1 MRGRRRPAQD
11 VPCTSRVA
19 VSTSVAVRPARDLD
33 VAGESLASLQ
43 AAWLLSYGSARTRK
57 AYGHDLRAFRDWL
70 APTNVHA
77 LNVKRFHVDAYVQS
91 LEGHR
96 PTTVARALASL
107 SSFYA
112 YALDMGLIPSSP
124 VARVRRPKTGEHHVA
139 LTPALDLQGV
149 QALLAVATGTQDRAL
164 ILWLVLTCTRIS
176 ELLALDLDCET
187 RDRQHVTALI
197 TGKGLKSAR
206 KALPP
211 VLTDVLAQL
220 SAERGTG
227 TGPLFVSPATGE
239 RLSPAGAAR
248 ALTRLGRR
256 AGLIRK
262 DSAGVWR
269 GKVTPHMFKSTGIT
283 LALDAHCTLRD
294 VQDWAQHSDPKTTAR
309 YDRDAG
315 QLDRSPAYVLA
326 RLLEGGQS

>member
-1 MRGRRRPAQD
+1 M
-11 VPCTSRVA
+11 
-19 VSTSVAVRPARDLD
+19 STAVAVRAPQSLPANTDT
-33 VAGESLASLQ
+33 SLASLQ
-43 AAWLLSYGSARTRK
+43 AAWLLSYGSPRTRK
-57 AYGHDLRAFRDWL
+57 AYGHDLQAFRAWL
-70 APTNVHA
+70 APTGVYL
-77 LNVKRFHVDAYVQS
+77 LNVQRHHVDTYVQA
-91 LEGHR
+91 LEGLR

-107 SSFYA
+107 SSFYD
-112 YALDMGLIPSSP
+112 YALDLGLVPANP

-139 LTPALDLQGV
+139 LTPALDGQAV
-149 QALLAVATGTQDRAL
+149 AALLAVATDTQDRAL
-164 ILWLVLTCTRIS
+164 VLWLLGTCTRIS

-211 VLTDVLAQL
+211 FLTDVLAQL
-220 SAERGTG
+220 SAERGTT
-227 TGPLFVSPATGE
+227 TGPMFVSPATGQ
-239 RLSPAGAAR
+239 RMSPAGAAR

-262 DSAGVWR
+262 DGAGTWR
-269 GKVTPHMFKSTGIT
+269 GKVTPHMFKSTAIT
-283 LALDAHCTLRD
+283 LVSPHCSLRD

-309 YDRDAG
+309 YDNDAG

-326 RLLEGGQS
+326 RLLEGLLEGAQS

>member
-1 MRGRRRPAQD
+1 M
-11 VPCTSRVA
+11 
-19 VSTSVAVRPARDLD
+19 STAVAVRAARSVPALEHTD
-33 VAGESLASLQ
+33 VQRLQ
-43 AAWLLSYGSARTRK
+43 AAWLLGYGSPRTRK
-57 AYGHDLRAFRDWL
+57 AYGHDLGQFSAWL
-70 APTNVHA
+70 GQWDVPLLEVQRH
-77 LNVKRFHVDAYVQS
+77 HVDTYVQA
-91 LEGHR
+91 LEGLR

-107 SSFYA
+107 SSFYD
-112 YALDMGLIPSSP
+112 YALDVGLITANP

-139 LTPALDLQGV
+139 LTPALDLAGA
-149 QALLAVATGTQDRAL
+149 QALLAVATDTQDRAL
-164 ILWLVLTCTRIS
+164 ILGLLLTCTRIS

-197 TGKGLKSAR
+197 TGKGQKSAR

-220 SAERGTG
+220 SAERGTT
-227 TGPLFVSPATGE
+227 TGPIFVSPATGQ
-239 RLSPAGAAR
+239 RMSPAGAAR

-262 DSAGVWR
+262 DSAGTWR
-269 GKVTPHMFKSTGIT
+269 GKVTPHMFKSTAIT
-283 LALDAHCTLRD
+283 LAQAEGCSLRD

-326 RLLEGGQS
+326 RLLEGAQS

>member
-1 MRGRRRPAQD
+1 M
-11 VPCTSRVA
+11 
-19 VSTSVAVRPARDLD
+19 STSVAVRAARSVPALEDTD
-33 VAGESLASLQ
+33 VQRLQ
-43 AAWLLSYGSARTRK
+43 AAWLLGYGSPRTRK
-57 AYGHDLRAFRDWL
+57 AYGHDLGQFSAWL
-70 APTNVHA
+70 GQWDVPLLEVQRH
-77 LNVKRFHVDAYVQS
+77 HVDTYVQA
-91 LEGHR
+91 LEGLR

-107 SSFYA
+107 SSFYD
-112 YALDMGLIPSSP
+112 YALDVGLITANP

-139 LTPALDLQGV
+139 LTPALDLAGA
-149 QALLAVATGTQDRAL
+149 QALLAVATDTQDRAL
-164 ILWLVLTCTRIS
+164 VLGLLLTCTRIS

-197 TGKGLKSAR
+197 TGKGQKSAR

-220 SAERGTG
+220 SAERGTT
-227 TGPLFVSPATGE
+227 TGPIFVSPATGQ
-239 RLSPAGAAR
+239 RMSPAGAAR

-262 DSAGVWR
+262 DSAGTWR
-269 GKVTPHMFKSTGIT
+269 GKVTPHMFKSTAIT
-283 LALDAHCTLRD
+283 LAQAEGCSLRD

-326 RLLEGGQS
+326 RLLEGAQS

>member
-1 MRGRRRPAQD
+1 M
-11 VPCTSRVA
+11 
-19 VSTSVAVRPARDLD
+19 STAVAVRPARDLD
-33 VAGESLASLQ
+33 GAAQSLASLQ
-43 AAWLLSYGSARTRK
+43 AAWLLSFSSPRTRK
-57 AYGHDLRAFRDWL
+57 AYAHDVQAFRAWL
-70 APTNVHA
+70 SPTNVHA
-77 LNVKRFHVDAYVQS
+77 LNAQRFHIDTYVQS
-91 LEGHR
+91 LEGRR

-107 SSFYA
+107 SSFFD
-112 YALDMGLIPSSP
+112 YALDLGLIPANP
-124 VARVRRPKTGEHHVA
+124 CARVRRPKTGERHVA
-139 LTPALDLQGV
+139 LTPALDLAGA
-149 QALLAVATGTQDRAL
+149 QALLAVATDTQDRAL
-164 ILWLVLTCTRIS
+164 ILWLLLTCTRIS

-197 TGKGLKSAR
+197 TGKGQTSTR

-220 SAERGTG
+220 GAERGTC
-227 TGPLFVSPATGE
+227 TGSLFVSPATGE
-239 RLSPAGAAR
+239 RMSPAGAAR

-262 DSAGVWR
+262 DSAGKWR
-269 GKVTPHMFKSTGIT
+269 GKVTPHMFKSTAIT
-283 LALDAHCTLRD
+283 WALGEGCPLRD

-326 RLLEGGQS
+326 RLLQGPQS